1 MFKKGKTGLDYL
13 RDLFGF
19 GKKADVPATTTK
31 ETGTVKDILSKY
43 DETTQPGQFKKQ
55 GEIIDEEGTP
65 VVKEYSYNPES
76 FTDTQKRTGVGSFS
90 DDALR
95 EQYMDSVDSEIMSFD
110 EYVIKQRGITP
121 EQLEAERLARAKPVG
136 EIPKGTSTGSRP
148 TVENFIERVKLSSPF
163 IRTEEQIKQAIVNIA
178 NQGYE
183 AGSPKLMSIDDTA
196 RINAFLDNKLMYNTR
211 DMEDFIDEFF
221 EELKEMG
228 ISESTASANNQI
240 ESLLMKSLD
249 EEQSKLLEAAAKT
262 NKEVALRAEESL
274 AAIKMLE
281 DMGIDTSSLNKDIFL
296 SPPTTQDSTG
306 VKQFADESQK
316 LFDLFQKEI
325 GSARG
330 LSTADMGKS
339 LESINAQASADQ
351 ALADQLMNEVVQK
364 AEMGQYSSRK
374 EAQKALAEI
383 KEKFDKIPQ
392 AKEDAI
398 KSGVYVS
405 PFETKRTLNAKG
417 GRIGFADGDF
427 VSPED
432 IITRPAD
439 NEGMMA
445 EYMAKVESGELVY
458 DPETKQFIPAPK
470 KRRRQNTRPADNE
483 EYIAD
488 LMYRMKMNEMYGK
501 KDGGRIGFSAGGRDE
516 VGQRLAERDIKAEP
530 MMNRLRIQAIDEYR
544 KQNKIPTNQVVEIE
558 GNDAFQ
564 SFVGNYVNKGMNQ
577 MMEQAKDFS
586 KEVDLPLTIRDYFQT
601 VGIGPFTQKSV
612 VDMFAAD
619 GGRVGLKDGG
629 GPKMGRRG
637 FLGLLGAGA
646 ASLMLPF
653 GKIASKA
660 PVGAVTQAVQKVPG
674 MPEWFP
680 LLVNRIR
687 TKGKVKREPGYAEYT
702 GGGDLEKVYELD
714 GYTLYEDMGTGRIT
728 VSGRGNDYQQVSMEY
743 SPGETQIVSK
753 KDPITGEMK
762 RGSVTNKPTFEAGE
776 YAKGDPYDYEN
787 VGVDYDDLKGD
798 LSNWEK
804 FATGGRKLTVKEADK
819 GIDDFIEKFTNPTIV
834 DDMAKGGRVG
844 MAQGGIASKFKERVS
859 YGN

>member
-1 MFKKGKTGLDYL
+1 
-13 RDLFGF
+13 
-19 GKKADVPATTTK
+19 
-31 ETGTVKDILSKY
+31 
-43 DETTQPGQFKKQ
+43 
-55 GEIIDEEGTP
+55 
-65 VVKEYSYNPES
+65 
-76 FTDTQKRTGVGSFS
+76 
-90 DDALR
+90 
-95 EQYMDSVDSEIMSFD
+95 
-110 EYVIKQRGITP
+110 
-121 EQLEAERLARAKPVG
+121 
-136 EIPKGTSTGSRP
+136 
-148 TVENFIERVKLSSPF
+148 
-163 IRTEEQIKQAIVNIA
+163 
-178 NQGYE
+178 
-183 AGSPKLMSIDDTA
+183 MSIDDTA

-240 ESLLMKSLD
+240 ESLLMKTLD

-427 VSPED
+427 VAPED

-439 NEGMMA
+439 NENRIA
-445 EYMAKVESGELVY
+445 EYMAKIESGELVY

-483 EYIAD
+483 EYMSD
-488 LMYRMKMNEMYGK
+488 LMYRIKMNEMYGK
-501 KDGGRIGFSAGGRDE
+501 KDGGRI
-516 VGQRLAERDIKAEP
+516 
-530 MMNRLRIQAIDEYR
+530 
-544 KQNKIPTNQVVEIE
+544 
-558 GNDAFQ
+558 
-564 SFVGNYVNKGMNQ
+564 
-577 MMEQAKDFS
+577 
-586 KEVDLPLTIRDYFQT
+586 
-601 VGIGPFTQKSV
+601 
-612 VDMFAAD
+612 
-619 GGRVGLKDGG
+619 GLKDGG

-753 KDPITGEMK
+753 KDPITGEIK

-776 YAKGDPYDYEN
+776 FSKGEYQDFEN

-798 LSNWEK
+798 VSNWEK

>member
-110 EYVIKQRGITP
+110 EYVIQQRGITP

-136 EIPKGTSTGSRP
+136 ETPKGTSTGSRP

-228 ISESTASANNQI
+228 ISESTASANNRI
-240 ESLLMKSLD
+240 ESLLMKTLD

-427 VSPED
+427 VAPED

-439 NEGMMA
+439 NENRIA
-445 EYMAKVESGELVY
+445 EYMAKIESGELVY

-501 KDGGRIGFSAGGRDE
+501 KDGGRI
-516 VGQRLAERDIKAEP
+516 
-530 MMNRLRIQAIDEYR
+530 
-544 KQNKIPTNQVVEIE
+544 
-558 GNDAFQ
+558 
-564 SFVGNYVNKGMNQ
+564 
-577 MMEQAKDFS
+577 
-586 KEVDLPLTIRDYFQT
+586 
-601 VGIGPFTQKSV
+601 
-612 VDMFAAD
+612 
-619 GGRVGLKDGG
+619 GLKDGG

-753 KDPITGEMK
+753 KDPITGEIK

-776 YAKGDPYDYEN
+776 FSKGEYQDFEN

-798 LSNWEK
+798 VSNWEK

>member
-427 VSPED
+427 VAPED

-501 KDGGRIGFSAGGRDE
+501 KDGGRIGF
-516 VGQRLAERDIKAEP
+516 AE
-530 MMNRLRIQAIDEYR
+530 
-544 KQNKIPTNQVVEIE
+544 
-558 GNDAFQ
+558 G
-564 SFVGNYVNKGMNQ
+564 
-577 MMEQAKDFS
+577 
-586 KEVDLPLTIRDYFQT
+586 
-601 VGIGPFTQKSV
+601 
-612 VDMFAAD
+612 
-619 GGRVGLKDGG
+619 GG
-629 GPKMGRRG
+629 GPKINRRN
-637 FLGLLGAGA
+637 FLQLAGAGL
-646 ASLMLPF
+646 ASLMFPF
-653 GKIASKA
+653 GRAAKEAA
-660 PVGAVTQAVQKVPG
+660 PVVTKAIQPVAG
-674 MPEWFP
+674 MPDWFP

-687 TKGKVKREPGYAEYT
+687 TKGKVAREPGYKEFT
-702 GGGDLEKVYELD
+702 SGGDTEKIYTLD
-714 GYTLYEDMGTGRIT
+714 DYTLYEDMATGKVT

-743 SPGETQIVSK
+743 TPGENKVMTTK
-753 KDPITGEMK
+753 NPITGKME
-762 RGSVTNKPTFEAGE
+762 RGVMTEKPRFEAGE

-787 VGVDYDDLKGD
+787 FGDFDDLKGD
-798 LSNWEK
+798 VRNWED
-804 FATGGRKLTVKEADK
+804 FATGGRKTDEKTVKQAVEE
-819 GIDDFIEKFTNPTIV
+819 FINKQTDPNII

-844 MAQGGIASKFKERVS
+844 MAQGGIASKFKERVH

>member
-110 EYVIKQRGITP
+110 EYVIQQRGITP

-136 EIPKGTSTGSRP
+136 ETPKGTSTGSRP

-228 ISESTASANNQI
+228 ISESTASANNRI
-240 ESLLMKSLD
+240 ESLLMKTLD

-427 VSPED
+427 VAPED

-439 NEGMMA
+439 NENRIA
-445 EYMAKVESGELVY
+445 EYMAKIESGELVY

-483 EYIAD
+483 EYMSD
-488 LMYRMKMNEMYGK
+488 LMYRIKMNEMYGK
-501 KDGGRIGFSAGGRDE
+501 K
-516 VGQRLAERDIKAEP
+516 
-530 MMNRLRIQAIDEYR
+530 
-544 KQNKIPTNQVVEIE
+544 
-558 GNDAFQ
+558 
-564 SFVGNYVNKGMNQ
+564 
-577 MMEQAKDFS
+577 
-586 KEVDLPLTIRDYFQT
+586 
-601 VGIGPFTQKSV
+601 
-612 VDMFAAD
+612 D

-753 KDPITGEMK
+753 KDPITGEIK

-776 YAKGDPYDYEN
+776 FSKGEYQDFEN
-787 VGVDYDDLKGD
+787 VGVDYD
-798 LSNWEK
+798 LS
-804 FATGGRKLTVKEADK
+804 L
-819 GIDDFIEKFTNPTIV
+819 IHI
-834 DDMAKGGRVG
+834 
-844 MAQGGIASKFKERVS
+844 
-859 YGN
+859 

>member
-110 EYVIKQRGITP
+110 EYVIQQRGITP

-136 EIPKGTSTGSRP
+136 ETPKGTSTGSRP

-240 ESLLMKSLD
+240 ESLLMKTLD

-427 VSPED
+427 VAPED

-439 NEGMMA
+439 NENRIA
-445 EYMAKVESGELVY
+445 EYMAKIESGELVY

-483 EYIAD
+483 EYMSD
-488 LMYRMKMNEMYGK
+488 LMYRIKMNEMYGK
-501 KDGGRIGFSAGGRDE
+501 KDGGRI
-516 VGQRLAERDIKAEP
+516 
-530 MMNRLRIQAIDEYR
+530 
-544 KQNKIPTNQVVEIE
+544 
-558 GNDAFQ
+558 
-564 SFVGNYVNKGMNQ
+564 
-577 MMEQAKDFS
+577 
-586 KEVDLPLTIRDYFQT
+586 
-601 VGIGPFTQKSV
+601 
-612 VDMFAAD
+612 
-619 GGRVGLKDGG
+619 GLKDGG

-753 KDPITGEMK
+753 KDPITGEIK

-776 YAKGDPYDYEN
+776 FSKGEYQDFEN

-798 LSNWEK
+798 VSNWEK

>member
-110 EYVIKQRGITP
+110 EYVIQQRGITP

-136 EIPKGTSTGSRP
+136 ETPKGTSTGSRP

-228 ISESTASANNQI
+228 ISESTASANNRI
-240 ESLLMKSLD
+240 ESLLMKTLD

-427 VSPED
+427 VAPED

-439 NEGMMA
+439 NENRIA
-445 EYMAKVESGELVY
+445 EYMAKIESGELVY

-483 EYIAD
+483 EYMSD
-488 LMYRMKMNEMYGK
+488 LMYRIKMNEMYGK
-501 KDGGRIGFSAGGRDE
+501 KDGGRI
-516 VGQRLAERDIKAEP
+516 
-530 MMNRLRIQAIDEYR
+530 
-544 KQNKIPTNQVVEIE
+544 
-558 GNDAFQ
+558 
-564 SFVGNYVNKGMNQ
+564 
-577 MMEQAKDFS
+577 
-586 KEVDLPLTIRDYFQT
+586 
-601 VGIGPFTQKSV
+601 
-612 VDMFAAD
+612 
-619 GGRVGLKDGG
+619 GLKDGG

-776 YAKGDPYDYEN
+776 FSKGEYQDFEN

-798 LSNWEK
+798 VSNWEK

-844 MAQGGIASKFKERVS
+844 MAQGGIESKFKERVS

>member
-1 MFKKGKTGLDYL
+1 MVLEKKA
-13 RDLFGF
+13 
-19 GKKADVPATTTK
+19 ADVPATTTK

-43 DETTQPGQFKKQ
+43 DETTPAGEFKKQ
-55 GEIIDEEGTP
+55 GEIIDEAGNP

-76 FTDTQKRTGVGSFS
+76 FTDMQRRTGVGEFS
-90 DDALR
+90 DEALSKTF
-95 EQYMDSVDSEIMSFD
+95 MDTVDSEVMSLD
-110 EYVIKQRGITP
+110 EYIIKRRGITL
-121 EQLEAERLARAKPVG
+121 EQLEAERLSRAKPVG
-136 EIPKGTSTGSRP
+136 ETPAGTSTGSRP
-148 TVENFIERVKLSSPF
+148 TIEDFVKRVQLNSPF

-183 AGSPKLMSIDDTA
+183 AGSPKLMSIDDSA
-196 RINAFLDNKLMYNTR
+196 SINAFLDNKLMYNTR

-221 EELKEMG
+221 EELKELGMSSDDLNPITKLIEG
-228 ISESTASANNQI
+228 EQNTLLKESEKINQELAEKSK
-240 ESLLMKSLD
+240 ESL
-249 EEQSKLLEAAAKT
+249 E
-262 NKEVALRAEESL
+262 
-274 AAIKMLE
+274 AIKMLE
-281 DMGIDTSSLNKDIFL
+281 GMGIDTSSIKTDIFI
-296 SPPTTQDSTG
+296 SPPTTQDVDG
-306 VKQFADESQK
+306 VKEFAAQTQK
-316 LFDLFQKEI
+316 LSDLFQKEV

-330 LSTADMGKS
+330 LDTENISKS
-339 LESINAQASADQ
+339 LESINAQATADQ

-364 AEMGQYSSRK
+364 AEMGQYGSRK
-374 EAQKALAEI
+374 EAQKALTEI
-383 KEKFDKIPQ
+383 KEKFDKIPK

-398 KSGVYVS
+398 KSGVYES

-427 VSPED
+427 VAPED
-432 IITRPAD
+432 IMTTPGD
-439 NEGMMA
+439 NESMMA
-445 EYMAKVESGELVY
+445 EYMSKVQSGELVY

-470 KRRRQNTRPADNE
+470 KRRRQNTRAGDNE

-488 LMYRMKMNEMYGK
+488 LMRRMRLNEQYGK
-501 KDGGRIGFSAGGRDE
+501 KDGGRIGF
-516 VGQRLAERDIKAEP
+516 AE
-530 MMNRLRIQAIDEYR
+530 
-544 KQNKIPTNQVVEIE
+544 
-558 GNDAFQ
+558 G
-564 SFVGNYVNKGMNQ
+564 
-577 MMEQAKDFS
+577 
-586 KEVDLPLTIRDYFQT
+586 
-601 VGIGPFTQKSV
+601 
-612 VDMFAAD
+612 
-619 GGRVGLKDGG
+619 GG

-687 TKGKVKREPGYAEYT
+687 TKGKVKSQPGYPEYT

-743 SPGETQIVSK
+743 APGETQVVSR
-753 KDPITGEMK
+753 KDPITGEVK
-762 RGSVTNKPTFEAGE
+762 RGTVTNKPTFEAGE
-776 YAKGDPYDYEN
+776 YAKGDPYDFEN
-787 VGVDYDDLKGD
+787 AGVDYDDLKGD
-798 LSNWEK
+798 VSNWEK

-844 MAQGGIASKFKERVS
+844 MAQGGIASKFKERVN
-859 YGN
+859 YGNR

>member
-110 EYVIKQRGITP
+110 EYVIQQRGITP

-136 EIPKGTSTGSRP
+136 ETPKGTSTGSRP

-228 ISESTASANNQI
+228 ISESTASANNRI
-240 ESLLMKSLD
+240 ESLLMKTLD

-281 DMGIDTSSLNKDIFL
+281 DMGIDTSSLNKDILL

-427 VSPED
+427 VAPED

-439 NEGMMA
+439 NENRIA
-445 EYMAKVESGELVY
+445 EYMAKIESGELVY

-483 EYIAD
+483 EYMSD
-488 LMYRMKMNEMYGK
+488 LMYRIKMNEMYGK
-501 KDGGRIGFSAGGRDE
+501 KDGGR
-516 VGQRLAERDIKAEP
+516 
-530 MMNRLRIQAIDEYR
+530 
-544 KQNKIPTNQVVEIE
+544 
-558 GNDAFQ
+558 
-564 SFVGNYVNKGMNQ
+564 
-577 MMEQAKDFS
+577 
-586 KEVDLPLTIRDYFQT
+586 
-601 VGIGPFTQKSV
+601 
-612 VDMFAAD
+612 
-619 GGRVGLKDGG
+619 VGLIDGG

-753 KDPITGEMK
+753 KDPITGEIK

-776 YAKGDPYDYEN
+776 FSKGEYQDFEN

-798 LSNWEK
+798 VSNWEK

>member
-110 EYVIKQRGITP
+110 EYVIQQRGITP

-136 EIPKGTSTGSRP
+136 ETPKGTSTGSRP

-240 ESLLMKSLD
+240 ESLLMKTLD

-427 VSPED
+427 VAPED

-439 NEGMMA
+439 NENRIA
-445 EYMAKVESGELVY
+445 EYMAKIESGELVY

-483 EYIAD
+483 EYMSD
-488 LMYRMKMNEMYGK
+488 LMYRIKMNEMYGK
-501 KDGGRIGFSAGGRDE
+501 K
-516 VGQRLAERDIKAEP
+516 
-530 MMNRLRIQAIDEYR
+530 
-544 KQNKIPTNQVVEIE
+544 
-558 GNDAFQ
+558 
-564 SFVGNYVNKGMNQ
+564 
-577 MMEQAKDFS
+577 
-586 KEVDLPLTIRDYFQT
+586 
-601 VGIGPFTQKSV
+601 
-612 VDMFAAD
+612 D

-776 YAKGDPYDYEN
+776 FSKGEYQDFEN

-798 LSNWEK
+798 VSNWEK

>member
-1 MFKKGKTGLDYL
+1 
-13 RDLFGF
+13 
-19 GKKADVPATTTK
+19 
-31 ETGTVKDILSKY
+31 
-43 DETTQPGQFKKQ
+43 
-55 GEIIDEEGTP
+55 
-65 VVKEYSYNPES
+65 
-76 FTDTQKRTGVGSFS
+76 
-90 DDALR
+90 
-95 EQYMDSVDSEIMSFD
+95 
-110 EYVIKQRGITP
+110 
-121 EQLEAERLARAKPVG
+121 
-136 EIPKGTSTGSRP
+136 
-148 TVENFIERVKLSSPF
+148 
-163 IRTEEQIKQAIVNIA
+163 
-178 NQGYE
+178 
-183 AGSPKLMSIDDTA
+183 
-196 RINAFLDNKLMYNTR
+196 
-211 DMEDFIDEFF
+211 
-221 EELKEMG
+221 
-228 ISESTASANNQI
+228 
-240 ESLLMKSLD
+240 
-249 EEQSKLLEAAAKT
+249 
-262 NKEVALRAEESL
+262 
-274 AAIKMLE
+274 MLE

-427 VSPED
+427 VAPED

-439 NEGMMA
+439 NENRIA
-445 EYMAKVESGELVY
+445 EYMAKIESGELVY

-483 EYIAD
+483 EYMSD
-488 LMYRMKMNEMYGK
+488 LMYRIKMNEMYGK
-501 KDGGRIGFSAGGRDE
+501 KDGGRI
-516 VGQRLAERDIKAEP
+516 
-530 MMNRLRIQAIDEYR
+530 
-544 KQNKIPTNQVVEIE
+544 
-558 GNDAFQ
+558 
-564 SFVGNYVNKGMNQ
+564 
-577 MMEQAKDFS
+577 
-586 KEVDLPLTIRDYFQT
+586 
-601 VGIGPFTQKSV
+601 
-612 VDMFAAD
+612 
-619 GGRVGLKDGG
+619 GLKDGG

-776 YAKGDPYDYEN
+776 FSKGEYQDFEN

-798 LSNWEK
+798 VSNWEK

>member
-110 EYVIKQRGITP
+110 EYVIQQRGITP

-136 EIPKGTSTGSRP
+136 ETPKGTSTGSRP

-228 ISESTASANNQI
+228 ISESTASANNRI
-240 ESLLMKSLD
+240 ESLLMKTLD

-427 VSPED
+427 VAPED

-439 NEGMMA
+439 NENRIA
-445 EYMAKVESGELVY
+445 EYMAKIESGELVY

-483 EYIAD
+483 EYMSD
-488 LMYRMKMNEMYGK
+488 LMYRIKMNEMYGK
-501 KDGGRIGFSAGGRDE
+501 KDGGRI
-516 VGQRLAERDIKAEP
+516 
-530 MMNRLRIQAIDEYR
+530 
-544 KQNKIPTNQVVEIE
+544 
-558 GNDAFQ
+558 
-564 SFVGNYVNKGMNQ
+564 
-577 MMEQAKDFS
+577 
-586 KEVDLPLTIRDYFQT
+586 
-601 VGIGPFTQKSV
+601 
-612 VDMFAAD
+612 
-619 GGRVGLKDGG
+619 GLKDGG

-776 YAKGDPYDYEN
+776 FSKGEYQDFEN

-798 LSNWEK
+798 VSNWEK

>member
-95 EQYMDSVDSEIMSFD
+95 EQYMDSVDSEVMSFD

-136 EIPKGTSTGSRP
+136 ETPKGTSTGSRP

-228 ISESTASANNQI
+228 ISESTASANNRI
-240 ESLLMKSLD
+240 ESLLMKTLD

-427 VSPED
+427 VAPED

-439 NEGMMA
+439 NENRIA
-445 EYMAKVESGELVY
+445 EYMAKIESGELVY

-483 EYIAD
+483 EYMSD
-488 LMYRMKMNEMYGK
+488 LMYRIKMNEMYGK
-501 KDGGRIGFSAGGRDE
+501 K
-516 VGQRLAERDIKAEP
+516 
-530 MMNRLRIQAIDEYR
+530 
-544 KQNKIPTNQVVEIE
+544 
-558 GNDAFQ
+558 
-564 SFVGNYVNKGMNQ
+564 
-577 MMEQAKDFS
+577 
-586 KEVDLPLTIRDYFQT
+586 
-601 VGIGPFTQKSV
+601 
-612 VDMFAAD
+612 D

-776 YAKGDPYDYEN
+776 FSKGEYQDFEN

-798 LSNWEK
+798 VSNWEK

>member
-110 EYVIKQRGITP
+110 EYVIQQRGITP

-136 EIPKGTSTGSRP
+136 ETPKGTSTGSRP

-228 ISESTASANNQI
+228 ISESTASANNRI
-240 ESLLMKSLD
+240 ESLLMKTLD

-427 VSPED
+427 VAPED

-439 NEGMMA
+439 NENRIA
-445 EYMAKVESGELVY
+445 EYMAKIESGELVY

-483 EYIAD
+483 EYMSD
-488 LMYRMKMNEMYGK
+488 LMYRIKMNEMYGK
-501 KDGGRIGFSAGGRDE
+501 K
-516 VGQRLAERDIKAEP
+516 
-530 MMNRLRIQAIDEYR
+530 
-544 KQNKIPTNQVVEIE
+544 
-558 GNDAFQ
+558 
-564 SFVGNYVNKGMNQ
+564 
-577 MMEQAKDFS
+577 
-586 KEVDLPLTIRDYFQT
+586 
-601 VGIGPFTQKSV
+601 
-612 VDMFAAD
+612 D

-753 KDPITGEMK
+753 KDPITGEIK

-776 YAKGDPYDYEN
+776 FSKGEYQDFEN

-798 LSNWEK
+798 VSNWEK

>member
-110 EYVIKQRGITP
+110 EYVIQQRGITP

-136 EIPKGTSTGSRP
+136 ETPKGTSTGSRP

-228 ISESTASANNQI
+228 ISESTASANNRI
-240 ESLLMKSLD
+240 ESLLMKTLD

-427 VSPED
+427 VAPED

-439 NEGMMA
+439 NENRIA
-445 EYMAKVESGELVY
+445 EYMAKIESGELVY

-483 EYIAD
+483 EYMSD
-488 LMYRMKMNEMYGK
+488 LMYRIKMNEMYGK
-501 KDGGRIGFSAGGRDE
+501 K
-516 VGQRLAERDIKAEP
+516 
-530 MMNRLRIQAIDEYR
+530 
-544 KQNKIPTNQVVEIE
+544 
-558 GNDAFQ
+558 
-564 SFVGNYVNKGMNQ
+564 
-577 MMEQAKDFS
+577 
-586 KEVDLPLTIRDYFQT
+586 
-601 VGIGPFTQKSV
+601 
-612 VDMFAAD
+612 D

-776 YAKGDPYDYEN
+776 FSKGEYQDFEN

-798 LSNWEK
+798 VSNWEK